1 MKTHNLIYEI
11 QFLRSISI
19 FLVLLFHFDVFLF
32 KGGFLGVD
40 IFFTISGYLITSIIL
55 TSKKFSLINFYYKRG
70 KRILP
75 SLYLIILL
83 SLVAGYYILS
93 PIHFE
98 RLINSSKFSLVALS
112 NFFFY
117 QEAGYFDYNKFFKP
131 LLHTWSLAVE
141 IQYYI
146 IWPIILL
153 IIRKIFKIN
162 LFIPVLLILSLS
174 LLSSY
179 LYSSRTDGFFY
190 FTGFRLFEFC
200 IGSLTF
206 LVLKKRKFRNDY
218 LFFLGLI
225 LIFFS
230 STFYNNNL
238 DFPSI
243 YALLPCLG
251 AALIILFQ
259 IPKKLIFIKNNFFI
273 NYTAKISYTLYLVH
287 WPILVFYRYEKI
299 DFITLPEKIV
309 LLIISYFVSVV
320 IYEIYEKKIRYPFK
334 LKTKEIYFFSIVF
347 FSIVICFSPFLENF
361 NKTRTS
367 KEFKNNYIIQS
378 VFEGRKTK
386 NEIENQI
393 LLEAKKEGSFSNTQN
408 LNNIV
413 ILGDSHAFDL
423 YLAIKSLK
431 KQNKIN
437 RYVYQN
443 FEYMYCFK
451 KKTLQDNVIET
462 INYKIFKRKNSC
474 SIALNNFETEYIR
487 NSKILILSNRWPR
500 GIDYNK
506 VLNYFHKS
514 NQNLII
520 VSNGHRFYDVP
531 TLYFKKKDNINLY
544 AKNLLTD
551 KDILIENFDIL
562 KNKFNVKFFDKS
574 KINCNP
580 NCTLLLN
587 NILLYSDK
595 DHWSFDGMNYFGQK
609 LEEYEF
615 FSLIK

>member
-1 MKTHNLIYEI
+1 MKTSNIIYEI

-19 FLVLLFHFDVFLF
+19 LLVLLFHFDIFIF
-32 KGGFLGVD
+32 KGGFVGVD

-55 TSKKFSLINFYYKRG
+55 TNNKFSLINFYYKRS

-75 SLYLIILL
+75 SLYLVILL
-83 SLVAGYYILS
+83 SLFAGYYILS

-98 RLINSSKFSLVALS
+98 RLINSSKFSLVGLS

-117 QEAGYFDYNKFFKP
+117 QEAGYFDYDKFFKP

-162 LFIPVLLILSLS
+162 LFIPILLILSLS
-174 LLSSY
+174 LFLSY
-179 LYSSRTDGFFY
+179 LYSSRSDGFFY
-190 FTGFRLFEFC
+190 FTVFRLFEFC

-206 LVLKKRKFRNDY
+206 LVLKKRKFRNDN

-238 DFPSI
+238 NFPSI
-243 YALLPCLG
+243 YALLPCFG
-251 AALIILFQ
+251 ASLIILFQ
-259 IPKKLIFIKNNFFI
+259 IPKKFTSIKKNLFI

-287 WPILVFYRYEKI
+287 WPILVFYRYEKS
-299 DFITLPEKIV
+299 DFLTTPEKII
-309 LLIISYFVSVV
+309 LLVISYFISAM

-334 LKTKEIYFFSIVF
+334 LRAKEIYFFSIVF
-347 FSIVICFSPFLENF
+347 FSTVICFSPFLENLY
-361 NKTRTS
+361 KIRVS
-367 KEFKNNYIIQS
+367 KEFKSNNLIQS
-378 VFEGRKTK
+378 VFEGRNTK
-386 NEIENQI
+386 NKIENQI
-393 LLEAKKEGSFSNTQN
+393 LSEQKKGGYSSSKQN
-408 LNNIV
+408 INNIV

-431 KQNKIN
+431 KQNEID

-443 FEYMYCFK
+443 FEYLYCFK
-451 KKTLQDNVIET
+451 KKTLKDNVIET
-462 INYKIFKRKNSC
+462 INYKIFKRRNSC
-474 SIALNNFETEYIR
+474 SIALNNFEIEYIK
-487 NSKILILSNRWPR
+487 NSKALIISNRWSR
-500 GIDYNK
+500 DIDYNK
-506 VLNYFHKS
+506 VLNYFYKS

-531 TLYFKKKDNINLY
+531 TLYFKKKNNINSY

-562 KNKFNVKFFDKS
+562 KNKFNAKFFDKS

-580 NCTLLLN
+580 NCTLLLD

-595 DHWSFDGMNYFGQK
+595 DHWSYKGMSYFGKK